1 MKAVFSQTNFCTVAT
16 LPEGSIID
24 EIVPSLSIPKK
35 GEYVTGDAPTVDM
48 DSNGWPQKGRDEALR
63 RIRKGFA
70 LHIAG
75 DQHLASTVQY
85 GLDEYGDSGF
95 AFAGPALNNIWPRRW
110 WPQVQPNHQPLPG
123 RSKNTGNFGDGF
135 GNKMTVYA
143 VGNPVQ
149 TNREPGLIYD
159 RATGYGMVIF
169 DKKERTMR
177 IECWPRYANPEMDPE
192 GQFDGWPII
201 IKQEENYGR
210 KAASYL
216 PQLQVEGLS
225 NPVVQVYNE
234 SNGELEYALRIN
246 ENRFTP
252 KVFDSNTTYRLRVG
266 EPDRNIW
273 QEFENISSDDDQP
286 IVCTF

>member
-24 EIVPSLSIPKK
+24 EIVPRLPIPKK

-63 RIRKGFA
+63 KIRKSFA

-85 GLDEYGDSGF
+85 GVDQHGDAGF

-110 WPQVQPNHQPLPG
+110 WPPVDSDHQPLPG
-123 RSKNTGNFGDGF
+123 RAKNTGNFEDGF

-149 TNREPGLIYD
+149 TNRQPGLIYD
-159 RATGYGMVIF
+159 RATGYGMIIL
-169 DKKERTMR
+169 DKKERTMQ
-177 IECWPRYANPEMDPE
+177 IGCWPRYVNREMGPE
-192 GQFDGWPII
+192 GQFDGWPITVQ
-201 IKQEENYGR
+201 QEENYGR
-210 KAASYL
+210 KAAGYL
-216 PQLQVEGLS
+216 PELQVNGLS
-225 NPVVQVYNE
+225 NPVVQLYNE
-234 SNGELEYALRIN
+234 STGELEYAIRIKN
-246 ENRFTP
+246 ERFKP
-252 KVFDSNTTYRLRVG
+252 KVFDSESTYRVRVG
-266 EPDRNIW
+266 EPDKNLW
-273 QEFENISSDDDQP
+273 QEFKNVSSGDEP
-286 IVCTF
+286 IECTF